1 MIEKLV
7 YIASQYP
14 GENIVREIVSKF
26 DGEDADIHRW
36 NWSIQITNV
45 ILLLYL
51 LDRYLQDESDVEDLR
66 ELIRH
71 ELMVAGDGGSTR
83 VGEYVV
89 EEEELRYLATRE
101 LNAESQ
107 TDTNSLAKLML
118 EYRLPR
124 MLHAMEES
132 LRNQALDS
140 LPTDYGLMTYL
151 VQEFLKQVKGHEPGD
166 NDNGQLVA
174 ALEGLFEDYYRHI
187 DGQIQEYFTASPA

>member
-14 GENIVREIVSKF
+14 GENIVREIISKF
-26 DGEDADIHRW
+26 DGSDTDIDRW
-36 NWSIQITNV
+36 YWAIQITNV

-51 LDRYLQDESDVEDLR
+51 LDRYLQDEADIEDLSALIRR
-66 ELIRH
+66 ELM
-71 ELMVAGDGGSTR
+71 EAGNGGKAR
-83 VGEYVV
+83 VGDYVV
-89 EEEELRYLATRE
+89 DDEELRYLATRD

-118 EYRLPR
+118 EHRLPL
-124 MLHAMEES
+124 MFHAMEES

-140 LPTDYGLMTYL
+140 LPPDYGQMTYL
-151 VQEFLKQVKGHEPGD
+151 VQEFLKQVKGCELEHSG
-166 NDNGQLVA
+166 NGQLIA

-187 DGQIQEYFTASPA
+187 DGQIKEYFTASPA